1 MSVVLTFDHF
11 RQKRFAPPLVF
22 VDMFQSPFGEG
33 SAFPGEDAEVVVEN
47 CQRLLK
53 CARSIAWPLAFAI
66 NVQRLRNAPHSNVD
80 WSDGF
85 RPGRTDMVFETKSDS
100 CYSNPEFS
108 EAMTRA
114 GNCFLLAGFSGSRTC
129 LATLVEA
136 SAHGHHGGLIE
147 DACHIPPLNGLDAAD
162 SRRAFVAVA
171 SSYATTLT
179 TAEWLDISGKS
190 RSKMESVHDGR

>member
-1 MSVVLTFDHF
+1 MSVVLAFDHF
-11 RQKRFAPPLVF
+11 RRRRFAPPLVF
-22 VDMFQSPFGEG
+22 VDMFRTPFGQDPA
-33 SAFPGEDAEVVVEN
+33 SPGEDTGAVLEN
-47 CQRLLK
+47 CQHLLK
-53 CARSIAWPLAFAI
+53 CARSIAWPLAFVV
-66 NVQRLRNAPHSNVD
+66 NVQRLRATPNSSVD

-85 RPGRTDMVFETKSDS
+85 RPSRTDMVFETKSES

-114 GNCFLLAGFSGSRTC
+114 GNCFLLAGLSGSRTC

-147 DACHIPPLNGLDAAD
+147 DACHIPPLNGLDAPD

-179 TAEWLDISGKS
+179 TAEWLDISGAS
-190 RSKMESVHDGR
+190 RSEMESVYDGR